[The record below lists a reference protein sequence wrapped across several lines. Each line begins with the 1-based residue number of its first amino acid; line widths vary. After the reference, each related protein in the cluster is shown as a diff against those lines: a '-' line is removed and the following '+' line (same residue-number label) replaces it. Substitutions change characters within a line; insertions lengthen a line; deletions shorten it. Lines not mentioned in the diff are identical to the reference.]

1 MLISLRM
8 CNVDILNLHIYEK
21 NSLQILRFIIN
32 LYMIKLY
39 TIIKQATNLNKHL
52 NLFCHFLFIADYCK
66 KKNQIMSYL
75 KVYYSNRRN
84 DPIKHV
90 REAAEVALKR
100 MGGDHAAKCMQ
111 VTKVLA
117 SEMEFLKQ
125 PES

>member
-1 MLISLRM
+1 
-8 CNVDILNLHIYEK
+8 
-21 NSLQILRFIIN
+21 
-32 LYMIKLY
+32 
-39 TIIKQATNLNKHL
+39 
-52 NLFCHFLFIADYCK
+52 
-66 KKNQIMSYL
+66 MSYL
-75 KVYYSNRRN
+75 KVYYLNRRN

-125 PES
+125 PESQQQGRHGDETQQTIYIC